1 MCTKEKLNSFSK
13 NFFVILFSLATW
25 SCSSSKKISGDY
37 YYFKNGA
44 DTVTEQQNAIIL
56 QPNDLLSIVVYSKS
70 SNQEQTTIFNLPAST
85 ATALQ
90 GYQINDSGNI
100 DFPVIGA
107 IKAIGLSKDQLQQ
120 LLVQQLSTFIKN
132 PSVSVKF
139 LQFNVN
145 VLGEVHSPGVQ
156 KFFVDRVTIID
167 ALSAAGDL
175 TDFGKRE
182 NILVV
187 REEGGTKITHQIDLR
202 DRTIF
207 NSPVYMLHPNDIV
220 YVSPN
225 KIKLRGLNVDPEAQ
239 RKTGLLFSGITV
251 FASIASILIIL
262 LRH

>member
-1 MCTKEKLNSFSK
+1 MFVIEKCKFFSK
-13 NFFVILFSLATW
+13 VFFAVMFLLAIW

-44 DTVTEQQNAIIL
+44 DTILEQQTSIVL
-56 QPNDLLSIVVYSKS
+56 QVNDLLSIVVYSKS
-70 SNQEQTTIFNLPAST
+70 ANQEQAAIFNLPVST
-85 ATALQ
+85 VTALQ
-90 GYQINDSGNI
+90 GYQVNDSGDIN
-100 DFPVIGA
+100 FPVIGA
-107 IKAIGLSKDQLQQ
+107 IKAIGLTKNQLQ
-120 LLVQQLSTFIKN
+120 LVLEQELRSYIKN

-145 VLGEVHSPGVQ
+145 VMGEVHAPGAI
-156 KFFVDRVTIID
+156 KFYVDRVTIID

-182 NILVV
+182 NILVI
-187 REEGGTKITHQIDLR
+187 REQDGMKISHRIDLR
-202 DRTIF
+202 NKEIF

-225 KIKLRGLNVDPEAQ
+225 KNKLRGLNVDPEAQ